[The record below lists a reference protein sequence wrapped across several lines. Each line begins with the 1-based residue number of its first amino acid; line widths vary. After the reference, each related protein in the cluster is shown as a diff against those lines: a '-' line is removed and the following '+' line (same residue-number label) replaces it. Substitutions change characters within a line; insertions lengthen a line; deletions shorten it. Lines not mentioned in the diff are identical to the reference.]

1 MPNSHLPQPVVSQ
14 RVLYEG
20 MVSDEVRRYR
30 AEPPLPCFDESGN
43 AQSPL
48 AWWKSNEQLYPSLSK
63 YARQVLAIPAT
74 SAPSERVFSVAG
86 QIVTKKRARLTGN
99 AVALLVWLKGAWNAV
114 DEFITKKRKRS

>member
-1 MPNSHLPQPVVSQ
+1 MSQ

-30 AEPPLPCFDESGN
+30 AEPPLPFFDESGN

-86 QIVTKKRARLTGN
+86 QIVTKKRA
-99 AVALLVWLKGAWNAV
+99 LVWLKGAWNAV